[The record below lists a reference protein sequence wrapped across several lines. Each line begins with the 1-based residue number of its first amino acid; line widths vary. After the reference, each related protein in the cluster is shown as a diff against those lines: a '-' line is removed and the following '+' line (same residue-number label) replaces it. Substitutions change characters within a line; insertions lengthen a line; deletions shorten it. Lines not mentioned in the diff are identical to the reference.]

1 MCLGVLGI
9 SGYWITGD
17 DLDEGNN
24 FKTSFSQENN
34 QLGVTEI
41 ILCKWYLWN
50 CNDMF
55 AHLFLVNPRQINK
68 DYFLL
73 PI

>member
-24 FKTSFSQENN
+24 FKTSLTQENN
-34 QLGVTEI
+34 QLGVTKI
-41 ILCKWYLWN
+41 VPCKWYLWN
-50 CNDMF
+50 CHDSF
-55 AHLFLVNPRQINK
+55 APLILVNARQINK
-68 DYFLL
+68 DYFVLSG
-73 PI
+73 